1 MKRIFAF
8 VLALVMVFSLC
19 ACGSSSSAKPDATQ
33 KPVST
38 PKPTA
43 APTPEPTKSPE
54 DIQKELQDAF
64 KESIGGSGI
73 TFYKSVR
80 NDTTGRWRVAVIYT
94 GENMVDHALD
104 YYKAYFTSDDELH
117 FICNLGLKTTTEISV
132 VLGKLQVD
140 VREYVD
146 KEEHDAK
153 ILNSGMLLTSYLVDI
168 ATGEIEEIN

>member
-1 MKRIFAF
+1 MKRILVLVIAF
-8 VLALVMVFSLC
+8 VMVFSLC
-19 ACGSSSSAKPDATQ
+19 SCGSSPSE

-54 DIQKELQDAF
+54 DIQKELQAAF
-64 KESIGGSGI
+64 KDSIGGSGI

-117 FICNLGLKTTTEISV
+117 FICNLGLKTTTKISV

-153 ILNSGMLLTSYLVDI
+153 ILNSGTLLTSYWVYM
-168 ATGEIEEIN
+168 ATGEIEELK